1 MTAMAATPLQKEL
14 IAATYEDVEKLVC
27 WMVHKF
33 IRRKGGRFEEWKPVA
48 DLAFVRFYYTWR
60 PERGS
65 FTNWIAFNVY
75 TELLEEQRN
84 IARKK
89 ELAKIES
96 VDFEELEKRT
106 PERTS
111 GFKLFE
117 FLDEL
122 GEDAKIVARLAVETP
137 AELVQVMVELGG
149 KPHHRRKALRDYLRD
164 LGWTGAR
171 ISESF
176 AEIKT
181 ILTHY

>member
-14 IAATYEDVEKLVC
+14 FALTYEDVEKLVC
-27 WMVHKF
+27 WTVHKF
-33 IRRKGGRFEEWKPVA
+33 IRRKGGRFEDWKPVA
-48 DLAFVRFYYTWR
+48 DLAFVRFYHTWN

-84 IARKK
+84 ICKRQ
-89 ELAKIES
+89 ELSKIE
-96 VDFEELEKRT
+96 VDFAGLEKKI

-122 GEDAKIVARLAVETP
+122 GDDAKTVARLAIDTP
-137 AELVQVMVELGG
+137 AELVEVMVGLGG
-149 KPHHRRKALRDYLRD
+149 KPHHQRKALRDYLKD
-164 LGWTGAR
+164 LGWTGVR